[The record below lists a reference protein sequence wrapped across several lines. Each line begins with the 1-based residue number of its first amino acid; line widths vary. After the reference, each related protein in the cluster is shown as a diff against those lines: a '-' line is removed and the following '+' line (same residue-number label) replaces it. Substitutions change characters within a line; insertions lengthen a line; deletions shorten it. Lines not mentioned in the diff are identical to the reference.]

1 MSGKIIMEVVFMER
15 ITLNETQ
22 KKIVEILHK
31 KKVKATHEIII
42 LLYLQSKQD
51 QETFLNYLLTNPNL
65 EAEQILAK
73 ATELKN

>member
-42 LLYLQSKQD
+42 LLYLESKQD
-51 QETFLNYLLTNPNL
+51 QEAFLNYLLTNPNL